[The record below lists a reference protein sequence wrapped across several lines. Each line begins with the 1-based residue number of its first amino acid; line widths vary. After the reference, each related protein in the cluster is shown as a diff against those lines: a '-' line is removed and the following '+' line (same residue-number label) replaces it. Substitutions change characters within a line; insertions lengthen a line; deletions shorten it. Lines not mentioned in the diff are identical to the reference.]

1 MSGHPLLKASF
12 CSTQKQ
18 RPSQTASDK
27 AGQCSFSSHS
37 GLGDYHLEFNPIL
50 FTLVVFHLFFH
61 TDSVTFLTV
70 VTKSPMRSSSRK
82 EGFLL
87 TQGSRWHSLSQRHTA
102 CCRGASL
109 WKLGKGTNVLSL
121 SFSLH
126 SGTLISGGVT
136 HIQHGS
142 SFLCEATL
150 ETSSKHAQ
158 TCTS

>member
-61 TDSVTFLTV
+61 TDSVTFLAV

-87 TQGSRWHSLSQRHTA
+87 TRFQVTQSVTKAHCMLQGSQPVEAGQGDKCAFSFPFYALWHPHIRWCYPHSA
-102 CCRGASL
+102 
-109 WKLGKGTNVLSL
+109 WVFLSL
-121 SFSLH
+121 
-126 SGTLISGGVT
+126 
-136 HIQHGS
+136 
-142 SFLCEATL
+142 
-150 ETSSKHAQ
+150 
-158 TCTS
+158 